1 MFNGPSLYPEYL
13 TDAKVIV
20 CPSDED
26 GIQSYEG
33 GRYRDDNGTTQPCL
47 FDTLSY
53 VYLGWVLQ
61 GHEIIAGGQAGKDH
75 NDPTFDIADLAGDV
89 LLKFVEAIS
98 TVDPVTGQP
107 TLIDQDVG
115 DLTEGQGNAGGTTVY
130 RLREGIERFMIAD
143 INNPAA
149 TAMAQSE
156 IAVMWDIVDANAED
170 FNHLP
175 GGGNVLY
182 MDGHVEFIR
191 YPGEFPVDRAF
202 ALMVWLVGELL

>member
-1 MFNGPSLYPEYL
+1 MFNGPSVYPEYL

-33 GRYRDDNGTTQPCL
+33 GRYRRDDTQTIEPCL

-53 VYLGWVLQ
+53 VYIGWVLQ
-61 GHEIIAGGQAGKDH
+61 GHEIIAGGIAGKDQ
-75 NDPTFDIADLAGDV
+75 NDPTFDIPDLAFDM
-89 LLKFVEAIS
+89 LMKLVEATS
-98 TVDPVTGQP
+98 TVDPITGEP
-107 TLIDQDVG
+107 TMIDRDIE
-115 DLTEGQGNAGGTTVY
+115 DLADGQGNAGGTAIY
-130 RLREGIERFMIAD
+130 RLREGIERFMIID

-156 IAVMWDIVDANAED
+156 LPVMWDIVDADATD
-170 FNHLP
+170 FNHVP
-175 GGGNVLY
+175 GGMNCLY

-191 YPGEFPVDRAF
+191 YPGEFPCSKAM
-202 ALMVWLVGELL
+202 ALMTYLAGTL